1 MNNKQNMKMFG
12 FWLLCFE
19 WIWFSSGW
27 YSSPDCILMGGLVN
41 RDTNFV
47 SRFIYTDEVD
57 SDDIDM
63 TVEVLA
69 ASDKY
74 DVKVL
79 FNKCQLHLSHN
90 IDVDNAADCFLAAY
104 LHEKAVLLKETSF
117 KFIKENYKEVK
128 KSPGFSGICLQLLD
142 ESINRLSLV

>member
-1 MNNKQNMKMFG
+1 
-12 FWLLCFE
+12 
-19 WIWFSSGW
+19 
-27 YSSPDCILMGGLVN
+27 
-41 RDTNFV
+41 
-47 SRFIYTDEVD
+47 
-57 SDDIDM
+57 M

-69 ASDKY
+69 ASDQY

-79 FNKCQLHLSHN
+79 FNNRQLHLSHN